1 MMKTIINVVST
12 SIVLGTS
19 IFFLGAF
26 IFATICNI
34 MEREIV
40 YTIIAIFCTIMDGI
54 FVYITTKDLNK
65 IVYSKREGSN

>member
-1 MMKTIINVVST
+1 MIKTVIKVIST
-12 SIVLGTS
+12 SIALGTS

-34 MEREIV
+34 MERELV
-40 YTIIAIFCTIMDGI
+40 YSIIAIFCTIMDGI

-65 IVYSKREGSN
+65 IVYKREGSN